1 MQPFTGTNPRSILML
16 DNASTHH
23 VDNMTQLV
31 SRIGAIIRFLQEY
44 SPDFMPLEE
53 VFSKVKYFLRENGT
67 IYD

>member
-1 MQPFTGTNPRSILML
+1 ML